1 MKRLSLVA
9 VGLLI
14 GFAQTFGA
22 EAWLTDFK
30 EAKAKAGQLNRP
42 IVALFTGSDW
52 CPPCMRLH
60 KEVITK
66 SEFLDYAAKNVVLL
80 EVDFPMKKKQS
91 EEQKKANH
99 ELEEKYGV
107 EGYPTMVVIQ
117 PSGKESGKV
126 DFAGEDAKEF
136 IAKLDKTVK
145 KAASKS

>member
-1 MKRLSLVA
+1 
-9 VGLLI
+9 LI

-30 EAKAKAGQLNRP
+30 EAQAKAGELNRP

-60 KEVITK
+60 KEVTTK

-91 EEQKKANH
+91 EEQKKTNH